1 MTLRP
6 DSATLDAYTRDAARY
21 SREWLDQPPP
31 DDMYALWQ
39 DHLLPMGKTADI
51 GCGNGRDTAWLADH
65 GYRVTGFDASEGL
78 LDEARRL
85 YPHIGFRTAT
95 LPSLAEIDERFDN
108 VVCETVLM
116 HLAPDAITD
125 AVDNLVRI
133 LRPSGTL
140 YLSWRV
146 TEGEDRR
153 QPDGRLYSAF
163 EPSLVKNALSAC
175 VILFVDDTTSAS
187 SGKRV
192 CRIIAARRTEGT
204 GG

>member
-39 DHLLPMGKTADI
+39 DHLLPMGKTADV

-85 YPHIGFRTAT
+85 YPSIAFRTAT
-95 LPSLAEIDERFDN
+95 LPLLAEIDEQFDN

-116 HLAPDAITD
+116 HLAADAITD

-133 LRPSGTL
+133 LRPSGML

-146 TEGEDRR
+146 TEGADQR

-163 EPSLVKNALSAC
+163 EPSLVTDALSAC
-175 VILFVDDTTSAS
+175 VILFADDTTNAS

-192 CRIIAARRTEGT
+192 CRIIASRRTEGA
-204 GG
+204 GD

>member
-6 DSATLDAYTRDAARY
+6 DSTTLDAYTHDAARY

-31 DDMYALWQ
+31 DDMYALWAN
-39 DHLLPMGKTADI
+39 HLLPTGKTADI
-51 GCGNGRDTAWLADH
+51 GCGNGRDAAWLADH
-65 GYRVTGFDASEGL
+65 GYRVTGFDASAGL
-78 LDEARRL
+78 LEEARRL
-85 YPHIGFRTAT
+85 YPQITFRMAS
-95 LPSLAEIDERFDN
+95 LPSLAEIDEAFDN

-116 HLAPDAITD
+116 HLPVDAITD

-133 LRPSGTL
+133 LRPNGML

-146 TEGEDRR
+146 TEGVDAR

-163 EPSLVKNALSAC
+163 EPSLVTDALTSC
-175 VILFVDDTTSAS
+175 VILFADDTTSAS

-192 CRIIAARRTEGT
+192 CRVIASKRSED
-204 GG
+204 

>member
-1 MTLRP
+1 MTFRP

-31 DDMYALWQ
+31 DDMYALWH

-51 GCGNGRDTAWLADH
+51 GCGNGRDTAWLADN

-78 LDEARRL
+78 LEEARRL
-85 YPHIGFRTAT
+85 YPHIAFRTAT
-95 LPSLAEIDERFDN
+95 LPSLAEIDEQFDN

-133 LRPSGTL
+133 LRPSGML

-163 EPSLVKNALSAC
+163 EPGLVTNALSAC
-175 VILFVDDTTSAS
+175 VILFADDTTSAS

>member
-39 DHLLPMGKTADI
+39 DHLLPMGKTADV

-85 YPHIGFRTAT
+85 YPSIAFRTAT
-95 LPSLAEIDERFDN
+95 LPLLAEIDEQFDN

-116 HLAPDAITD
+116 HLAADAITD

-133 LRPSGTL
+133 LRPSGML

-146 TEGEDRR
+146 TEGADQR

-163 EPSLVKNALSAC
+163 EPSLVTDALSAC
-175 VILFVDDTTSAS
+175 VILFADDTTSAS

-192 CRIIAARRTEGT
+192 CRIIASRRTEGA
-204 GG
+204 GD